1 MSILMYTWGVLDL
14 KFQAML
20 PVYRKITYSQ
30 LFSFSAILE
39 SPPEFDT
46 AWHHH
51 PEYELI
57 LILGSTGTRFM
68 GDSIQKFTETEL
80 ILIGPD
86 LPHCWKEDQGSRNDE
101 AKAYVIHFS
110 ADFLGKDFF
119 NIPEGR
125 QIKHLLEQSRLGLR
139 FSPKI
144 EQLAVWKILQIFET
158 FDFDRVLNLLS
169 LLNLLTKSE
178 TFEQISSP
186 GFANTVIDN
195 QSERINKVFEY
206 TLASFKKPA
215 DLETVAHLA
224 HMSKTAFCR
233 FFRKSTGKTYFEFL
247 KEIRLGH
254 ACKLLQE
261 SDLSIQQISY
271 DCGYESMSNFNRQFK
286 ELIHTSPLK
295 YRYSLAA
302 QNSDQPLRL

>member
-1 MSILMYTWGVLDL
+1 
-14 KFQAML
+14 ML

-30 LFSFSAILE
+30 LFSFSTVLE

-57 LILGSTGTRFM
+57 WITGSIGTRFM
-68 GDSIQKFTETEL
+68 GDSIQQFSETEL
-80 ILIGPD
+80 VLVGPN
-86 LPHCWKEDQGSRNDE
+86 LPHCWKEDLGNKNPN

-125 QIKHLLEQSRLGLR
+125 HIKQLLEQSQLGLR
-139 FSPKI
+139 FSPEV
-144 EQLAVWKILQIFET
+144 EQLAIWKIMQLFET
-158 FDFDRVLNLLS
+158 ADFDRVLNLLG
-169 LLNLLTKSE
+169 LLNLLAKSDKW
-178 TFEQISSP
+178 TQISSP
-186 GFANTVIDN
+186 GFSSSFIEN

-206 TLASFKKPA
+206 TLENFKKPV
-215 DLETVAHLA
+215 DLETVAGLA

-233 FFRKSTGKTYFEFL
+233 FFRKSTGKTYFDFL

-261 SDLSIQQISY
+261 SDLSIHQVGY
-271 DCGYESMSNFNRQFK
+271 YCGYESMSNFNKQFK
-286 ELIHTSPLK
+286 ELFATTPLK
-295 YRYSLAA
+295 YRHSILH
-302 QNSDQPLRL
+302 QNTHSSTLSPATG

>member
-1 MSILMYTWGVLDL
+1 
-14 KFQAML
+14 ML

-30 LFSFSAILE
+30 LFSFSTVLE

-57 LILGSTGTRFM
+57 LITGSIGTRFM
-68 GDSIQKFTETEL
+68 GDSIQKFNETEL
-80 ILIGPD
+80 VLVGPN
-86 LPHCWKEDQGSRNDE
+86 LPHCWKEDLGNKNPQ

-125 QIKHLLEQSRLGLR
+125 HIKQLLEQSQLGVR
-139 FSPKI
+139 FSPEI
-144 EQLAVWKILQIFET
+144 EQLAVWKISQIFET
-158 FDFDRVLNLLS
+158 TDFDRILNLLG
-169 LLNLLTKSE
+169 LLNLLAKSD

-186 GFANTVIDN
+186 GFTSSFIEN
-195 QSERINKVFEY
+195 QSDRINKVFEY
-206 TLASFKKPA
+206 TLENFKKPV
-215 DLETVAHLA
+215 DLDTVAELA

-233 FFRKSTGKTYFEFL
+233 FFRKSTGKTYFDFL

-261 SDLSIQQISY
+261 SDLSVHQVGY
-271 DCGYESMSNFNRQFK
+271 HCGYESMSNFNKQFK
-286 ELIHTSPLK
+286 ELFATTPLK
-295 YRYSLAA
+295 YRQSLLHQSTHSITLSPAIG
-302 QNSDQPLRL
+302 